1 MFGKKKKLI
10 TYTLPRKYL
19 SIGVCEKML
28 ESPHILIGGTT
39 GAGKSVLIENLIYTI
54 MAKYTPF
61 DARFFFI
68 DPKRVTFTKYRHLPF
83 TEQIET
89 ENGAI
94 LQLLRELIETM
105 ENRYERM
112 RRDGLT
118 QYDGK
123 HIFIIIDEI
132 ADLMTTCKKEI
143 TPIIQRIAQLGRA
156 SNIHLIVA
164 TQCPNRKI
172 IPAELTVNFGGRVA
186 LRCLNRIESR
196 QLINRNGAETLPQYG
211 RCLYLHCDGQYYAG
225 EIPYMPERINEMI
238 DYWMSQGNNDD
249 YFVSYSMNESRT
261 RNGFSILG
269 ALHEILLGG
278 GIFIAPKEKTAT
290 HGAQYNGTPRK
301 KQKSD
306 DFEILNKLS
315 IIDDD

>member
-1 MFGKKKKLI
+1 MKNDLI
-10 TYTLPRKYL
+10 TYTTPETYY
-19 SIGVCEKML
+19 SIGICELML
-28 ESPHILIGGTT
+28 KSPHILIGGTT

-54 MAKYTPF
+54 MSKYTPH

-68 DPKRVTFTKYRHLPF
+68 DPKRVTFTKYRRLPF

-94 LQLLRELIETM
+94 LDLLNDLVFTM
-105 ENRYERM
+105 EKRY
-112 RRDGLT
+112 DTLKNAGLT

-143 TPIIQRIAQLGRA
+143 VPLIQRIAQLGRA

-196 QLINRNGAETLPQYG
+196 QLINCNGAETLPQYG
-211 RCLYLHCDGQYYAG
+211 KCIYLHCDGRYYTG
-225 EIPYMPERINEMI
+225 ELPYMPDKINELI
-238 DYWMSQGNNDD
+238 NFWLKQGNNDN
-249 YFVSYSMNESRT
+249 YFISHSYGDTAKRKN
-261 RNGFSILG
+261 NFSILG
-269 ALHEILLGG
+269 AFRQILLGG
-278 GIFIAPKEKTAT
+278 SYIFPWEITGNK
-290 HGAQYNGTPRK
+290 HGANYTPHDKKKKRK
-301 KQKSD
+301 RD
-306 DFEILNKLS
+306 DIETLNILS